1 MRIYPAINTLQLRDV
16 AGETNDCTV
25 RAFAAAA
32 NIPYTEAH
40 AIMAKH
46 GRKFGDGTRHATQI
60 KAYAE
65 KGGKL
70 KAIFGNTRGARFRAH
85 SEPHVPH
92 EKGITLKTL
101 LDEIPLGRFVC
112 LMRGHAFAIIDRELA
127 DGGALPGGTRITA
140 IYRFD

>member
-1 MRIYPAINTLQLRDV
+1 MRIYPAIDTSKLRDV
-16 AGETNDCTV
+16 PRETNDCTV

-32 NIPYTEAH
+32 NIPYSEAH

-46 GRKFGDGTRHATQI
+46 GRRFGDGTRHETQI

-70 KAIFGNTRGARFRAH
+70 KAIFGNTNGARYRAH
-85 SEPHVPH
+85 REPHVPH

-101 LDEIPLGRFVC
+101 LDEMPLGRFVC
-112 LMRGHAFAIIDRELA
+112 LMRGHAFAIIDRQLA
-127 DGGALPGGTRITA
+127 DGCSLPAGTRITA
-140 IYRFD
+140 VYRFD